1 MKKIE
6 KILRI
11 LLGIVAVC
19 GWWGVLYPELTLTPD
34 TYRIVTEDG
43 SVQEDNPM
51 VEWRFSNDRYCKED
65 GDNRDIYRMLLEAGS
80 SKITFKC
87 KALEQISQWLK

>member
-6 KILRI
+6 KILRMI
-11 LLGIVAVC
+11 LATVALC

-43 SVQEDNPM
+43 SVQEENPM
-51 VEWRFSNDRYCKED
+51 VEWRFSDGRYFKED
-65 GDNRDIYRMLLEAGS
+65 RDVYRMILEAGS

-87 KALEQISQWLK
+87 KTFEQLRQWLQQ